1 MAKYTL
7 SQKQNILLFLKTH
20 TQAETCRTFNI
31 RPDTLKYW
39 QDPLYK
45 QKVQEREC
53 SKYSS
58 NNTKRRYTKGNA
70 EKQRISAQI
79 TRASKRIPKVV
90 CNSYSIKKEFDRL
103 YLKEGALDSVSMS
116 SDIILTYQQ
125 HFYDEERRQ
134 FSDTKIAKKL
144 IKNRAKYLFKE
155 PKDITDREL
164 LRGFKISGLHHGYS
178 HFSPQWFK
186 WFIENHS
193 GKSILD
199 PCGGWGHR
207 MLGTIGT
214 KLEQYIYNDFDVRT
228 YSGCKNILNDWSS
241 RFKTKIS
248 LFNCRAELLDVSN
261 LEYDT
266 IFTCP
271 PYFNKEMYNNKSFIN
286 YEDFRIWWENCIN
299 NILKISVNTV
309 GIVIDPIN
317 KETISSPIQQ
327 SGLEL
332 TEQHTIKTNKSHFA
346 SSEPKE
352 TLLIFK
358 RLDRQKV

>member
-7 SQKQNILLFLKTH
+7 SQKQNILSFLKTH
-20 TQAETCRTFNI
+20 SQAETCRTFDI

-53 SKYSS
+53 LKYS
-58 NNTKRRYTKGNA
+58 NKLKRSYVKGNT
-70 EKQRISAQI
+70 ERQRISAQVA
-79 TRASKRIPKVV
+79 RASKKVPKVI
-90 CNSYSIKKEFDRL
+90 CTPYAIKKEFDRL

-125 HFYDEERRQ
+125 HFYEEERKQ
-134 FSDTKIAKKL
+134 FEDLIIAKKL

-164 LRGFKISGLHHGYS
+164 LRGFKISGQHHGYS

-186 WFIENHS
+186 WFIENYS

-214 KLEQYIYNDFDVRT
+214 KLEQYIYNDFDTRT
-228 YSGCKNILNDWSS
+228 YKGCKDILSDWTTYFSS
-241 RFKTKIS
+241 SVS
-248 LFNCRAELLDVSN
+248 LFNQRAELLDVSC

-271 PYFNKEMYNNKSFIN
+271 PYFNKETYNYTSFTN
-286 YEDFRIWWENCIN
+286 YEDFRTWWANCIN
-299 NILKISVNTV
+299 NILKESVDVV
-309 GIVIDPIN
+309 GIAIDPIN
-317 KETISSPIQQ
+317 KEAISSPIEQK
-327 SGLEL
+327 GLKL
-332 TEQHTIKTNKSHFA
+332 IKESAIRTKKSHFA
-346 SSEPKE
+346 SSGPKE

-358 RLDRQKV
+358 RA

>member
-1 MAKYTL
+1 MAKYTS
-7 SQKQNILLFLKTH
+7 SQKQSILSFLKTH
-20 TQAETCRTFNI
+20 SQAETCRTFNI

-53 SKYSS
+53 SKYSKES
-58 NNTKRRYTKGNA
+58 KRSYVRGNTER
-70 EKQRISAQI
+70 QRISAQI

-125 HFYDEERRQ
+125 HFYDEERKQ
-134 FSDTKIAKKL
+134 FEDIKIAKKL

-164 LRGFKISGLHHGYS
+164 LRGFKISGQHHGYS

-207 MLGTIGT
+207 MLGTVGT
-214 KLEQYIYNDFDVRT
+214 KLEQYIYNDFDPRT
-228 YSGCKNILNDWSS
+228 YKGCKDIINDWATYFSS
-241 RFKTKIS
+241 SIS
-248 LFNCRAELLDVSN
+248 LFNQRAELLDVST
-261 LEYDT
+261 LKYDT

-271 PYFNKEMYNNKSFIN
+271 PYFNKEIYNDTSFTN
-286 YEDFRIWWENCIN
+286 YEDFRTWWTDCIY
-299 NILKISVNTV
+299 NILKESVNVV

-317 KETISSPIQQ
+317 KETISSPIEQK
-327 SGLEL
+327 GLKLVDEL
-332 TEQHTIKTNKSHFA
+332 AIRTNKSHFA

-352 TLLIFK
+352 TLLLFK
-358 RLDRQKV
+358 RA